1 MTNLSLDTETEQ
13 NKDKEKNLK
22 SIDRKQITSQEA
34 DSSTATRGKFSQTSE
49 KH

>member
-22 SIDRKQITSQEA
+22 SRHRRQITSQGA
-34 DSSTATRGKFSQTSE
+34 DISTAIIRKFSQTSE